1 MIFLKNGIKIIDF
14 FCWFFLL
21 GLIICYVIP
30 MMVTPAMPHGGGLNA
45 EGCHRQN
52 SDGTYQCHRAVAPV
66 SRPSLT
72 GVASVIDGD
81 TIEVHGVR
89 IRLFGIDA
97 PESSQLC
104 RDADGRDYRCGQVA
118 ALALADKI
126 GRSPVECDD
135 RGRDRYG
142 RTIAVCR
149 SGSIDLNLWL
159 VSTGNAVA
167 YRRYAADYVDD
178 EADARV
184 HRRGVWQGAFVVP
197 ELWRRG
203 VR

>member
-1 MIFLKNGIKIIDF
+1 
-14 FCWFFLL
+14 
-21 GLIICYVIP
+21 
-30 MMVTPAMPHGGGLNA
+30 LNA

-52 SDGTYQCHRAVAPV
+52 SDGTYHCHRAASTVA
-66 SRPSLT
+66 RPSLT

-126 GRSPVECDD
+126 GRGPVECDD
-135 RGRDRYG
+135 RGRDRFG

-149 SGSIDLNLWL
+149 SGSIDLNRWL
-159 VSTGNAVA
+159 VSTGNALA

-178 EADARV
+178 EAEAMV
-184 HRRGVWQGAFVVP
+184 HRRGVWRGTFVVP

>member
-1 MIFLKNGIKIIDF
+1 MTYSKNGIKIIDF
-14 FCWFFLL
+14 PCWFFRI
-21 GLIICYVIP
+21 GLIIFYIMQ
-30 MMVTPAMPHGGGLNA
+30 MMVTPAMPHEGGLNA
-45 EGCHRQN
+45 ESCHRQN
-52 SDGTYQCHRAVAPV
+52 SDGTYHCHRAASTVA
-66 SRPSLT
+66 RPSLT
-72 GVASVIDGD
+72 GVASVVDGD
-81 TIEVHGVR
+81 TIEVNGVR

-149 SGSIDLNLWL
+149 SGSVNLNRWL

-178 EADARV
+178 EAEAMA
-184 HRRGVWQGAFVVP
+184 HRRGVWQGTFVVP